1 MSPAEWY
8 AARAGGIVA
17 YVLLTAV
24 VLVGLTLS
32 GKERIDGWPR
42 FAIEDV
48 HRFLGALTGLFI
60 SVHVFALA
68 VDAEAKLPLGSLVVP
83 FVSWYRPLWTGLG
96 IVAAELLLALAVA
109 NHYKARLSYRT
120 WRRLHYLN
128 FVVWIGATAHGI
140 FSGTDTGSLPFAV
153 VYGAAIASVVALTAR
168 RVLRTITPAG
178 TASTSDVSG
187 SDPQTGY
194 ARSGASAA
202 AMASRYSA
210 PS

>member
-1 MSPAEWY
+1 MTPAEWY
-8 AARAGGIVA
+8 AARAGGMVA
-17 YVLLTAV
+17 YILLTAV
-24 VLVGLTLS
+24 VCVGLALS

-48 HRFLGALTGLFI
+48 HRFLGALTGLFV

-68 VDAEAKLPLGSLVVP
+68 VDAEAHLPLGSLVVP
-83 FVSWYRPLWTGLG
+83 FVASYRALWTGLG

-128 FVVWIGATAHGI
+128 FAVWLAATGHGI
-140 FSGTDTGSLPFAV
+140 LAGTDTGSLPFAA

-168 RVLRTITPAG
+168 RVHRTTAPAR
-178 TASTSDVSG
+178 A
-187 SDPQTGY
+187 
-194 ARSGASAA
+194 ASASE
-202 AMASRYSA
+202 ASGV
-210 PS
+210 